1 MSPTLHRLF
10 IGTRINYDLFSF
22 CGVKTDFQQLFR
34 LVCVASTFF
43 SVRENVSSHKK
54 CTHKVYTEWSGCL
67 LMLLCCVQ
75 SRSAKVM
82 KRKIWKHKSK
92 LEYFQAKVQVYT
104 FNFIA

>member
-75 SRSAKVM
+75 SRSAQVM
-82 KRKIWKHKSK
+82 KRKI
-92 LEYFQAKVQVYT
+92 
-104 FNFIA
+104 